1 MLNRIKNFFTKK
13 QRMANYSLTT
23 EPTTKGEYSRA
34 IFNPEVNSVLNK
46 LDNKYQGPITNEE
59 LNKLLQFYFKVPPIN
74 PTLFNFNSAITDTMV
89 FDLNNVTVDKDANGD
104 VKNATVTL
112 TEKAHGIKMAV
123 TISVEDFH
131 EVFRSFEFQP
141 ATNS

>member
-1 MLNRIKNFFTKK
+1 
-13 QRMANYSLTT
+13 YSLTT

-59 LNKLLQFYFKVPPIN
+59 LNKIVQFYFKVPPIN

-141 ATNS
+141 TTNS

>member
-112 TEKAHGIKMAV
+112 AEKAHGIKMAV

-141 ATNS
+141 TTNS